1 LDINIIENDKDEPHI
16 FHIDYLLEQ
25 EPLPST
31 NMFTLPSP
39 AQFSSS
45 SSMTCSLQREGR
57 TRLNLD
63 NKTTTHRTSS
73 SSSFLQETK
82 QLLEMISS
90 NQNLDLSTLASEV

>member
-1 LDINIIENDKDEPHI
+1 
-16 FHIDYLLEQ
+16 
-25 EPLPST
+25 
-31 NMFTLPSP
+31 MFTLPSP
-39 AQFSSS
+39 AQLSSS

-57 TRLNLD
+57 TRLNVD
-63 NKTTTHRTSS
+63 NKTTTTAHRISS

>member
-1 LDINIIENDKDEPHI
+1 MDEPHI
-16 FHIDYLLEQ
+16 FHIDYLLER

-39 AQFSSS
+39 ASS

-57 TRLNLD
+57 TRLNVD
-63 NKTTTHRTSS
+63 NQTTTTTTHRTSS

-90 NQNLDLSTLASEV
+90 NQNLDSSTLASEV

>member
-1 LDINIIENDKDEPHI
+1 
-16 FHIDYLLEQ
+16 
-25 EPLPST
+25 
-31 NMFTLPSP
+31 MFTLPSP
-39 AQFSSS
+39 AQLSSS

-57 TRLNLD
+57 TRLNVE
-63 NKTTTHRTSS
+63 NKTTTAHRISS

>member
-1 LDINIIENDKDEPHI
+1 
-16 FHIDYLLEQ
+16 
-25 EPLPST
+25 
-31 NMFTLPSP
+31 MFTLPSP
-39 AQFSSS
+39 ASS

-57 TRLNLD
+57 TRLNVD
-63 NKTTTHRTSS
+63 NQTTTTHRTSS